1 MYDRKTWIILAV
13 CGVLI
18 ALNIHYSTKNNAEK
32 LKQREALEALQKAEK
47 EKYQIEATG
56 ADTATEAAAATGG
69 LAVETP
75 PPPTSEE
82 LVVLENEKV
91 AFTLSNIGGGIKF
104 VELKQQ
110 KNIGSESLVRLN
122 SNGGAPIAGIVSPG
136 EVLDN
141 TSYSY
146 KADESEDGKSAVFLG
161 QLPSGM
167 VVKKIFTLEEQDIP
181 GKEYFLNLTLV
192 FGNKNTTPLDLADFD
207 LYVGEASPLYQKER
221 PTHTG
226 FFWFEQ
232 SKMHFKA
239 ATKFKGGW
247 FSSEQSIIASP
258 GDETVSYAGVADQF
272 FTTVIRPEKPYPAT
286 VWGKPSS
293 VVLQEGANAVL
304 AVRAAISL
312 PDLTL
317 NKGSD
322 ISLNYQIFT
331 GPKANTMLRKLDN
344 IEATGE
350 GWGDMM
356 QYGFFWWVS
365 RPLNWLLNFLH
376 TGLDNLSTTQSW
388 GLSIIALTII
398 VRTLIW
404 PLHAKSTR
412 SMKRMSKLQPI
423 MKELKEK
430 YPDDPNKL
438 NTEMMGLYRKYG
450 INPLGGCLPMLIQIP
465 IFFGF
470 FRMLDYAVE
479 LRNQPFLWV
488 NDLSQPDTI
497 AAVAGIPINLLPIVM
512 AGTSVVQM
520 AMMPK
525 TGDKMQ
531 QRIMMF
537 MPLMFFF
544 FCYNYASALAL
555 YWTTQNIFSIGQ
567 TYFMNKIPEPE
578 LKVRKDGGKKSWV
591 QRMAEKQAEMQ
602 KHKANGGMRNVTP
615 DAPKKK
621 RGPRTGG

>member
-1 MYDRKTWIILAV
+1 MYDRKTWIILAI
-13 CGVLI
+13 CGALI

-32 LKQREALEALQKAEK
+32 LRQAQIEETARKLEA
-47 EKYQIEATG
+47 EKYQA
-56 ADTATEAAAATGG
+56 EAADPDASPAVSG
-69 LAVETP
+69 LTVETP

-82 LVVLENEKV
+82 LIVLENDK
-91 AFTLSNIGGGIKF
+91 AIFTLSNIGGGIKY
-104 VELKQQ
+104 VELKEQ
-110 KNIGSESLVRLN
+110 KNIGEDSLVRIN
-122 SNGGAPIAGIVSPG
+122 RNGGAPIAGLVGPG

-146 KADESEDGKSAVFLG
+146 KKADSVEGESATFIAK
-161 QLPSGM
+161 LPSGIIA
-167 VVKKIFTLEEQDIP
+167 KKVFSLEKRDIP
-181 GKEYFLNLTLV
+181 GKEYFLNLTLTLE
-192 FGNKNTTPLDLADFD
+192 NTNDSTIGLSEYD
-207 LYVGEASPLYQKER
+207 LYVGDASPLYQNER

-226 FFWFEQ
+226 FFWFE
-232 SKMHFKA
+232 KGEMHFKA
-239 ATKFKGGW
+239 ATKFKGSW
-247 FSSEQSIIASP
+247 FSSEQSIISSP

-272 FTTVIRPEKPYPAT
+272 FTTVIRPENPYTAT
-286 VWGKPSS
+286 VWGKPST
-293 VVLQEGANAVL
+293 VVLEEGAKPLTA
-304 AVRAAISL
+304 ARAALSL
-312 PDLTL
+312 PSQTL
-317 NKGSD
+317 GKGAPVT
-322 ISLNYQIFT
+322 LNYQIFT

-344 IEATGE
+344 VEGTGE

-388 GLSIIALTII
+388 GLSIIALTLI

-450 INPLGGCLPMLIQIP
+450 INPLGGCLPMFIQIP

-479 LRNQPFLWV
+479 LRSQPFLWV
-488 NDLSQPDTI
+488 DDLSQPDTLTEI
-497 AAVAGIPINLLPIVM
+497 AGIPINLLPIIM
-512 AGTSVVQM
+512 AGTSVIQM
-520 AMMPK
+520 SLMPK

-578 LKVRKDGGKKSWV
+578 LKARKDGGKKSWV
-591 QRMAEKQAEMQ
+591 QRMAEKQAEVQKMQ
-602 KHKANGGMRNVTP
+602 KQRAQGGGMKNVTP
-615 DAPKKK
+615 ESKKK
-621 RGPRTGG
+621 RPPRTGG